1 MRFHPNQTKKAS
13 VGNEDVQ
20 VLHWAAVGRQ
30 CKNISS
36 TDRFHFYL
44 VIRMSGVSFQITQHS
59 NSFLFFSDNDFCIWF
74 YHAMSVWI
82 QVFQVL
88 LIGFVWDSF
97 VDSDSD
103 IFWWSQ
109 AQWHDNEYE
118 GDRFCYRYSFVSDQ
132 GGLRE
137 ACGHWLVHH
146 WQYQA
151 TASFYTRVENDLWA
165 FILANLLWNSFISD
179 WQILS

>member
-1 MRFHPNQTKKAS
+1 
-13 VGNEDVQ
+13 
-20 VLHWAAVGRQ
+20 
-30 CKNISS
+30 
-36 TDRFHFYL
+36 
-44 VIRMSGVSFQITQHS
+44 
-59 NSFLFFSDNDFCIWF
+59 
-74 YHAMSVWI
+74 MSVWI

-132 GGLRE
+132 GGLR
-137 ACGHWLVHH
+137 AW
-146 WQYQA
+146 
-151 TASFYTRVENDLWA
+151 
-165 FILANLLWNSFISD
+165 
-179 WQILS
+179 ILSKDVVLAIQYSKYSKFT

>member
-59 NSFLFFSDNDFCIWF
+59 NSFLFFRQWLLHLVLSCYVSLNSGLPGLTHWICLGQFCWQWQWYLLVIPS
-74 YHAMSVWI
+74 SVTWLG
-82 QVFQVL
+82 VWRLSFMLPL
-88 LIGFVWDSF
+88 LIC
-97 VDSDSD
+97 
-103 IFWWSQ
+103 Q
-109 AQWHDNEYE
+109 
-118 GDRFCYRYSFVSDQ
+118 RPR
-132 GGLRE
+132 R
-137 ACGHWLVHH
+137 
-146 WQYQA
+146 
-151 TASFYTRVENDLWA
+151 TARSMWTLIGTSLTSSSHS
-165 FILANLLWNSFISD
+165 FILHTSRRWPMSFHFS
-179 WQILS
+179 

>member
-1 MRFHPNQTKKAS
+1 MRFHPNQTKHQQAM
-13 VGNEDVQ
+13 
-20 VLHWAAVGRQ
+20 
-30 CKNISS
+30 
-36 TDRFHFYL
+36 
-44 VIRMSGVSFQITQHS
+44 RMSKFSIELLLGVSVKISHQQIGSISTLLFECLV
-59 NSFLFFSDNDFCIWF
+59 FLFRSPNIQIAFFFSDNDFCIWF

-137 ACGHWLVHH
+137 ACGYWLVHQWH
-146 WQYQA
+146 HQA